1 MAQADPGKDSFL
13 RIQSIYWLSGDSAFH
28 CFLKR
33 SIQTYEAFYLK
44 FTLKTVAAGDSVR
57 TQLFS
62 ISILQSVRERNFG
75 RTNN

>member
-28 CFLKR
+28 YFLKR